1 MKLDNILRKMK
12 KTEQRIYAIEQAKI
26 KLEKELKEM
35 QKKWFH
41 GKEKKELEQKIAGK
55 QRELSKSK
63 DTLSQIP
70 RMNGY
75 ENALEVKKA
84 YKSAK
89 RELDKVRKQQ
99 NAWDQAMKPSEKMY
113 LVIRAN
119 RPEQTRSIH
128 ERLKEKKREAAQQQ
142 RKERKRSYNR
152 DCL

>member
-1 MKLDNILRKMK
+1 
-12 KTEQRIYAIEQAKI
+12 
-26 KLEKELKEM
+26 M

-75 ENALEVKKA
+75 ENALEVKNA

-119 RPEQTRSIH
+119 RPEQTKSRSVH
-128 ERLKEKKREAAQQQ
+128 GRLEEKKREAAQQQ
-142 RKERKRSYNR
+142 WERAKTEVIIEIAFRKTAGTVNAQKLENGHWRFR
-152 DCL
+152 L

>member
-1 MKLDNILRKMK
+1 
-12 KTEQRIYAIEQAKI
+12 
-26 KLEKELKEM
+26 
-35 QKKWFH
+35 
-41 GKEKKELEQKIAGK
+41 

-128 ERLKEKKREAAQQQ
+128 ERLEEKKREAAQQQ

>member
-1 MKLDNILRKMK
+1 M
-12 KTEQRIYAIEQAKI
+12 
-26 KLEKELKEM
+26 
-35 QKKWFH
+35 
-41 GKEKKELEQKIAGK
+41 EQKIAGK

-75 ENALEVKKA
+75 ENALEVKNA
-84 YKSAK
+84 YKTAK
-89 RELDKVRKQQ
+89 RELDKVQKQQ

-119 RPEQTRSIH
+119 RPEQTKKRSIH
-128 ERLKEKKREAAQQQ
+128 GRLEEKKQEAAQQQ
-142 RKERKRSYNR
+142 WKERKRNYNR

>member
-1 MKLDNILRKMK
+1 
-12 KTEQRIYAIEQAKI
+12 
-26 KLEKELKEM
+26 
-35 QKKWFH
+35 
-41 GKEKKELEQKIAGK
+41 
-55 QRELSKSK
+55 
-63 DTLSQIP
+63 
-70 RMNGY
+70 MNGY

-84 YKSAK
+84 YNAAK

-119 RPEQTRSIH
+119 RLEQTKKRSIH
-128 ERLKEKKREAAQQQ
+128 ERLEEKKREAAHQQ

>member
-1 MKLDNILRKMK
+1 M
-12 KTEQRIYAIEQAKI
+12 
-26 KLEKELKEM
+26 
-35 QKKWFH
+35 
-41 GKEKKELEQKIAGK
+41 K

-84 YKSAK
+84 YKAAK

-99 NAWDQAMKPSEKMY
+99 NSWDQAMKPSEKMY

-119 RPEQTRSIH
+119 RPEQTKNRSIH
-128 ERLKEKKREAAQQQ
+128 ERLEEKKQEAAQQQ